1 MQLLEVYP
9 ELTSHLKKVIDVQ
22 YLEVSDWIAQEF
34 DNYQSH
40 LMNNCLSKATARKY
54 IDEQLNKC
62 EVRSQRDSLMNSAK
76 FFFKKKVMGIDS
88 NSGPAVQYDTF

>member
-34 DNYQSH
+34 DTYQSH
-40 LMNNCLSKATARKY
+40 LMNNC
-54 IDEQLNKC
+54 
-62 EVRSQRDSLMNSAK
+62 
-76 FFFKKKVMGIDS
+76 
-88 NSGPAVQYDTF
+88 